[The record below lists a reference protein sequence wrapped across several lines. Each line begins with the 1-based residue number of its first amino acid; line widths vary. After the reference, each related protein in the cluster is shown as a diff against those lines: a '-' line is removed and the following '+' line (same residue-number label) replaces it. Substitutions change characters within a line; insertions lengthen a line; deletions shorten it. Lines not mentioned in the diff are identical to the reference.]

1 MLTNTGQSGAP
12 GTNLDQS
19 GANVGLLGPK
29 RGKVQYLFVGLLIK
43 CHRYDREP
51 QKSPGEPRIGPGEP
65 RIAQES
71 PGEPRSGP
79 EEPRRAQE
87 RPRRAQRRPRRAQE
101 RPRRSPGE
109 AQEWPRTA
117 QMQTLNQKRC
127 QKACVCACARARLR
141 QSQCTLQRTADKKK
155 CQKDCVCA
163 RARARSPHN
172 QCPDNTWEVPKTPLL
187 RTCARSID
195 TRKQHPDS
203 KKRHQNHRLP
213 MGRRDGDLRAGRGRS
228 AGGPRRVLAR
238 AGFWPVLPAFARAEN
253 SRKHRTG
260 DQLLEA
266 RPENGHG
273 AQAPRAVSNQGF
285 EGSKCYILIG
295 NRIVGNR

>member
-1 MLTNTGQSGAP
+1 MAR
-12 GTNLDQS
+12 
-19 GANVGLLGPK
+19 GL
-29 RGKVQYLFVGLLIK
+29 VALLI
-43 CHRYDREP
+43 RVLIEMP
-51 QKSPGEPRIGPGEP
+51 PFGGPDG
-65 RIAQES
+65 QES
-71 PGEPRSGP
+71 QD
-79 EEPRRAQE
+79 A
-87 RPRRAQRRPRRAQE
+87 RRAQE

-117 QMQTLNQKRC
+117 QMQPINQKRY

-213 MGRRDGDLRAGRGRS
+213 MGRRDRS
-228 AGGPRRVLAR
+228 AGGPTAIQRRSGQR
-238 AGFWPVLPAFARAEN
+238 AL
-253 SRKHRTG
+253 
-260 DQLLEA
+260 
-266 RPENGHG
+266 
-273 AQAPRAVSNQGF
+273 
-285 EGSKCYILIG
+285 
-295 NRIVGNR
+295 